1 MIKRDNVR
9 VCVPRY
15 MQIGKG
21 SLNQLPEIIK
31 ILEPIKS
38 FLIVTDK
45 QMVEFGYVKKL
56 QDILS
61 KAGLKSNVFDD
72 TVPDPTDTVVL
83 NGINFLEKFKN
94 EAVIGFGG
102 GSPIDTAKAIAAMA
116 KHSKNIQDYKP
127 PSTFDKQGL
136 PIIAIPTTAGTGSE
150 VTHHAVIIDSKNNE
164 KISCRGE
171 GFVPTCAI
179 VDYDLT
185 LSKPRR
191 LTIDSAIDTLTH
203 GIEAYISKKATL
215 FSDRMALDTIRLV
228 TQNIYAV
235 DKDPKDLKARE
246 GLMLAATLGGLAFS
260 NASICLVHGMSRP
273 LGSNF
278 KVPHGLSNAMLLPT
292 ITEFSIDY
300 AKSRYADCSRAGNFA
315 LPDDDDDI
323 ACEKLI
329 KGLYKMNK
337 DFDVPSMKKFG
348 INEKNFEEKLK
359 NMATDAEVSG
369 APNLNPR
376 VPSVSEMI
384 DLYGKAWR
392 AFSVSYTHLT
402 LPTKVSG

>member
-9 VCVPRY
+9 ICVPRY

-21 SLNQLPEIIK
+21 SLSQLPEILNI
-31 ILEPIKS
+31 IGSVKS
-38 FLIVTDK
+38 PLIVTDK
-45 QMVEFGYVKKL
+45 QMVKFGYVKKL
-56 QDILS
+56 QEILL
-61 KAGLKSNVFDD
+61 KAGLKSSVFDD
-72 TVPDPTDTVVL
+72 TIPDPTDTVVL
-83 NGINFLEKFKN
+83 NGIDILKKN
-94 EAVIGFGG
+94 KNDAVIGFGG
-102 GSPIDTAKAIAAMA
+102 GSPIDTAKAIAVLSQY
-116 KHSKNIQDYKP
+116 SKNIQDYKP
-127 PSTFDKQGL
+127 PSTFDKKGL

-150 VTHHAVIIDSKNNE
+150 VTHHSVIIDTKSNNFE

-171 GFVPTCAI
+171 GFVPIVSI
-179 VDYDLT
+179 VDYELT

-203 GIEAYISKKATL
+203 GIEAYVSKKATM

-228 TQNIYAV
+228 QENIYAV

-292 ITEFSIDY
+292 ITEFSIDH

-315 LPDDDDDI
+315 LPDDEDDI

-329 KGLYKMNK
+329 KGLYKINN
-337 DFDVPSMKKFG
+337 DFDVPSMKTFG
-348 INEKNFEEKLK
+348 IDEKNFEEELE

-376 VPSVSEMI
+376 VPTVNEMV

-392 AFSVSYTHLT
+392 AF
-402 LPTKVSG
+402 

>member
-1 MIKRDNVR
+1 MSKRDNVR

-21 SLNQLPEIIK
+21 SVNQLPEILNI
-31 ILEPIKS
+31 IGSIKS
-38 FLIVTDK
+38 LLIVTDK
-45 QMVEFGYVKKL
+45 QMVKFGYVKKL
-56 QDILS
+56 QEILL
-61 KAGLKSNVFDD
+61 KAGFESNVFDD
-72 TVPDPTDTVVL
+72 TIPDPTDTVVL
-83 NGINFLEKFKN
+83 NGVDILKKN
-94 EAVIGFGG
+94 KNDAVIGFGG
-102 GSPIDTAKAIAAMA
+102 GSPIDTAKAIAVLSQY
-116 KHSKNIQDYKP
+116 SKNIQDYKP
-127 PSTFDKQGL
+127 PSTFDKKGL

-150 VTHHAVIIDSKNNE
+150 VTHHSVIIDTKSNNFE

-171 GFVPTCAI
+171 GFVPI
-179 VDYDLT
+179 VSIIDYELT
-185 LSKPRR
+185 LTKPRR

-203 GIEAYISKKATL
+203 GIEAYVSKKATL

-228 TQNIYAV
+228 QENIYAV
-235 DKDPKDLKARE
+235 DKDPKNLKARE

-292 ITEFSIDY
+292 ITEFSIDH
-300 AKSRYADCSRAGNFA
+300 AKNRYADCSRAGNFA
-315 LPDDDDDI
+315 DLKDNDDI

-329 KGLYKMNK
+329 KGLYKINN
-337 DFDVPSMKKFG
+337 DFDVPSMKRFG
-348 INEKNFEEKLK
+348 INEKNFEEELE

-376 VPSVSEMI
+376 VPSVSEMV

-392 AFSVSYTHLT
+392 AF
-402 LPTKVSG
+402 

>member
-1 MIKRDNVR
+1 LIKRDNVR

-21 SLNQLPEIIK
+21 SLNQLPEILNI
-31 ILEPIKS
+31 IGSVKS
-38 FLIVTDK
+38 PLIVTDK
-45 QMVEFGYVKKL
+45 QMVKFGYVKKL
-56 QDILS
+56 QEILS
-61 KAGLKSNVFDD
+61 KAGLKSSVFDD
-72 TVPDPTDTVVL
+72 TIPDPTDTVVL
-83 NGINFLEKFKN
+83 NGIDILKKN
-94 EAVIGFGG
+94 KNDAVIGFGG
-102 GSPIDTAKAIAAMA
+102 GSPIDTAKAIAVLSQY
-116 KHSKNIQDYKP
+116 SKNIQDYKP
-127 PSTFDKQGL
+127 PSTFDKKGL
-136 PIIAIPTTAGTGSE
+136 PIVAIPTTAGTGSE
-150 VTHHAVIIDSKNNE
+150 VTHHSVIIDTKSNNFE

-171 GFVPTCAI
+171 GFVPI
-179 VDYDLT
+179 VSIIDYELT

-203 GIEAYISKKATL
+203 GIEAYVSKKATM

-228 TQNIYAV
+228 QENIYAV

-292 ITEFSIDY
+292 ITEFSIDH
-300 AKSRYADCSRAGNFA
+300 ARSRYADCSRAGNFA
-315 LPDDDDDI
+315 LPTDNDDT

-329 KGLYKMNK
+329 KGLYKINN
-337 DFDVPSMKKFG
+337 DFDVPSMKTFG
-348 INEKNFEEKLK
+348 IDEKNFEGELE

-376 VPSVSEMI
+376 VPTVNEMI

-392 AFSVSYTHLT
+392 AF
-402 LPTKVSG
+402 

>member
-9 VCVPRY
+9 ICVPRY

-31 ILEPIKS
+31 TLDPIKS

-61 KAGLKSNVFDD
+61 KARLKSNVFDD
-72 TVPDPTDTVVL
+72 TVPDPTDKVVL
-83 NGINFLEKFKN
+83 NGINHLEKFKS

-102 GSPIDTAKAIAAMA
+102 GSPIDTAKAIAVMA
-116 KHSKNIQDYKP
+116 KYSKNVQDYKP

-179 VDYDLT
+179 VDYNLT

-292 ITEFSIDY
+292 ITEFSVDH

-315 LPDDDDDI
+315 LPNDDDDI

-337 DFDVPSMKKFG
+337 DFDVPSMEKFG
-348 INEKNFEEKLK
+348 IDEKNFEEELE

-376 VPSVSEMI
+376 VPSVNEMI
-384 DLYGKAWR
+384 DLYGKAWG
-392 AFSVSYTHLT
+392 AF
-402 LPTKVSG
+402 

>member
-1 MIKRDNVR
+1 
-9 VCVPRY
+9 
-15 MQIGKG
+15 
-21 SLNQLPEIIK
+21 
-31 ILEPIKS
+31 
-38 FLIVTDK
+38 
-45 QMVEFGYVKKL
+45 
-56 QDILS
+56 
-61 KAGLKSNVFDD
+61 
-72 TVPDPTDTVVL
+72 
-83 NGINFLEKFKN
+83 
-94 EAVIGFGG
+94 
-102 GSPIDTAKAIAAMA
+102 MA

-150 VTHHAVIIDSKNNE
+150 VTHHSVIIDSKNNE

-292 ITEFSIDY
+292 ITEFSIDH

-315 LPDDDDDI
+315 LPSDDDDI

-329 KGLYKMNK
+329 KGLYKINN
-337 DFDVPSMKKFG
+337 DFDVPSMKKVG
-348 INEKNFEEKLK
+348 INEKNLEEKLE
-359 NMATDAEVSG
+359 NMANDAEVSG

-376 VPSVSEMI
+376 VPSVKEMI
-384 DLYGKAWR
+384 DLYGQAWR
-392 AFSVSYTHLT
+392 AF
-402 LPTKVSG
+402 

>member
-127 PSTFDKQGL
+127 PSTFDKKGL

-376 VPSVSEMI
+376 VPSVNEMI
-384 DLYGKAWR
+384 DLYGKAWG
-392 AFSVSYTHLT
+392 AF
-402 LPTKVSG
+402 

>member
-21 SLNQLPEIIK
+21 SLSQLPEILNI
-31 ILEPIKS
+31 IGSVKS
-38 FLIVTDK
+38 PLIVTDK
-45 QMVEFGYVKKL
+45 QMVKFGYVKKL
-56 QDILS
+56 QEILL
-61 KAGLKSNVFDD
+61 KAGLKSSVFDD
-72 TVPDPTDTVVL
+72 TIPDPTDTVVL
-83 NGINFLEKFKN
+83 NGIDILKKN
-94 EAVIGFGG
+94 KNDAVIGFGG
-102 GSPIDTAKAIAAMA
+102 GSPIDTAKAIAVLSQY
-116 KHSKNIQDYKP
+116 SKNIQDYKP
-127 PSTFDKQGL
+127 PSTFDKKGL

-150 VTHHAVIIDSKNNE
+150 VTHHSVIIDTKSNNFE

-171 GFVPTCAI
+171 GFVPIVSI
-179 VDYDLT
+179 VDYELT

-203 GIEAYISKKATL
+203 GIEAYVSKKATM

-228 TQNIYAV
+228 QENIYAV

-292 ITEFSIDY
+292 ITEFSIDH

-315 LPDDDDDI
+315 SPTDEDNV

-329 KGLYKMNK
+329 KGLYKLNN
-337 DFDVPSMKKFG
+337 DFDVPSMRTFG
-348 INEKNFEEKLK
+348 IDEKNFEGELE

-376 VPSVSEMI
+376 VPTVNEMV

-392 AFSVSYTHLT
+392 AF
-402 LPTKVSG
+402 

>member
-21 SLNQLPEIIK
+21 SLSQLPEILNI
-31 ILEPIKS
+31 IGSVKS
-38 FLIVTDK
+38 PLIVTDK
-45 QMVEFGYVKKL
+45 QMVKFGYVKKL
-56 QDILS
+56 QEILL
-61 KAGLKSNVFDD
+61 KAGFKSSVFDD
-72 TVPDPTDTVVL
+72 TIPDPTDTVVL
-83 NGINFLEKFKN
+83 NGIDILKKN
-94 EAVIGFGG
+94 KNDAVIGFGG
-102 GSPIDTAKAIAAMA
+102 GSPIDTAKAIAVLSQY
-116 KHSKNIQDYKP
+116 SKNIQDYKP
-127 PSTFDKQGL
+127 PSTFDKKGL

-150 VTHHAVIIDSKNNE
+150 VTHHSVIIDTKSNNFE

-171 GFVPTCAI
+171 GFVPIVSI
-179 VDYDLT
+179 VDYELT

-203 GIEAYISKKATL
+203 GIEAYVSKKATM

-228 TQNIYAV
+228 QENIYAV

-292 ITEFSIDY
+292 ITEFSIDH
-300 AKSRYADCSRAGNFA
+300 AKSRYADCSRVGNFA
-315 LPDDDDDI
+315 LPDDEDDI

-329 KGLYKMNK
+329 KGLYKIND
-337 DFDVPSMKKFG
+337 DFDVPSMKTFG
-348 INEKNFEEKLK
+348 IDEKNFEEELE

-376 VPSVSEMI
+376 VPTVNEMV

-392 AFSVSYTHLT
+392 AF
-402 LPTKVSG
+402 

>member
-21 SLNQLPEIIK
+21 SLSQLPEILNI
-31 ILEPIKS
+31 IGSVKS
-38 FLIVTDK
+38 PLIVTDK
-45 QMVEFGYVKKL
+45 QMVKFGYVKKL
-56 QDILS
+56 QEILL
-61 KAGLKSNVFDD
+61 KAGLKSSVFDD
-72 TVPDPTDTVVL
+72 TIPDPTDTVVL
-83 NGINFLEKFKN
+83 NGIDILKKN
-94 EAVIGFGG
+94 KNDAVIGFGG
-102 GSPIDTAKAIAAMA
+102 GSPIDTAKAIAVLSQY
-116 KHSKNIQDYKP
+116 SKNIQDYKP
-127 PSTFDKQGL
+127 PSTFDKKGL

-150 VTHHAVIIDSKNNE
+150 VTHHSVIIDTKSNNFE

-171 GFVPTCAI
+171 GFVPIVSI
-179 VDYDLT
+179 VDYELT

-203 GIEAYISKKATL
+203 GIEAYVSKKATM

-228 TQNIYAV
+228 QENIYAV

-246 GLMLAATLGGLAFS
+246 SLMLAATLGGLAFS

-292 ITEFSIDY
+292 ITEFSIDH

-315 LPDDDDDI
+315 SPTDEDNV

-329 KGLYKMNK
+329 KGLYKLNN
-337 DFDVPSMKKFG
+337 DFDVPSMRTFG
-348 INEKNFEEKLK
+348 IDEKNFEGELE

-376 VPSVSEMI
+376 VPTVNEMV

-392 AFSVSYTHLT
+392 AF
-402 LPTKVSG
+402 

>member
-1 MIKRDNVR
+1 MIKRENVR

-21 SLNQLPEIIK
+21 SINQLPEILNIVGSV
-31 ILEPIKS
+31 KS
-38 FLIVTDK
+38 PLIVTDK
-45 QMVEFGYVKKL
+45 QMVKFGYVKKL
-56 QDILS
+56 QEILS
-61 KAGLKSNVFDD
+61 KAGLKSSVFDD
-72 TVPDPTDTVVL
+72 TIPDPTDTVVL
-83 NGINFLEKFKN
+83 NGIDILKKN
-94 EAVIGFGG
+94 KNDAVIGFGG
-102 GSPIDTAKAIAAMA
+102 GSPIDTAKAIAVLSQY
-116 KHSKNIQDYKP
+116 SKNIQDYKP
-127 PSTFDKQGL
+127 PSTFDKKGL

-150 VTHHAVIIDSKNNE
+150 VTHHSVIIDTKSNNFE

-171 GFVPTCAI
+171 GFVPIVSI
-179 VDYDLT
+179 VDYELT

-203 GIEAYISKKATL
+203 GIEAYVSKKATM

-228 TQNIYAV
+228 QENIYAV

-292 ITEFSIDY
+292 ITEFSIDH

-315 LPDDDDDI
+315 LPTDDDDT

-329 KGLYKMNK
+329 KGLYKINN
-337 DFDVPSMKKFG
+337 DFDVPSMKTFG
-348 INEKNFEEKLK
+348 IDEKNFEGELE

-376 VPSVSEMI
+376 VPTIKEMV

-392 AFSVSYTHLT
+392 AF
-402 LPTKVSG
+402 

>member
-9 VCVPRY
+9 ICVPRY

-31 ILEPIKS
+31 TLDPIKS

-45 QMVEFGYVKKL
+45 QMVEFGYVKRL

-61 KAGLKSNVFDD
+61 KAGLKSNVFDE

-83 NGINFLEKFKN
+83 NGINFLEKFEN

-228 TQNIYAV
+228 KENIYAV

-292 ITEFSIDY
+292 ITEFSIDH
-300 AKSRYADCSRAGNFA
+300 AKSRYADCSKAGNFA
-315 LPDDDDDI
+315 SPNDDDDT

-337 DFDVPSMKKFG
+337 DFDVPSMEKFG
-348 INEKNFEEKLK
+348 IDEKNFEEKLE

-376 VPSVSEMI
+376 VPSVKEMI
-384 DLYGKAWR
+384 DLYGQAWR
-392 AFSVSYTHLT
+392 AF
-402 LPTKVSG
+402 

>member
-9 VCVPRY
+9 ICVPRY

-31 ILEPIKS
+31 TLEPIKS

-72 TVPDPTDTVVL
+72 TVPDPTDTEVL

-228 TQNIYAV
+228 TKNIYAV

-246 GLMLAATLGGLAFS
+246 GLMLAASLGGLAFS

-292 ITEFSIDY
+292 VTEFSIDY
-300 AKSRYADCSRAGNFA
+300 AKNRYADCSRAGNFA
-315 LPDDDDDI
+315 SPDDEDDI

-376 VPSVSEMI
+376 VPSVNEMI

-392 AFSVSYTHLT
+392 AF
-402 LPTKVSG
+402 

>member
-1 MIKRDNVR
+1 
-9 VCVPRY
+9 

-21 SLNQLPEIIK
+21 SLNQLPEILSI
-31 ILEPIKS
+31 IGSVKS
-38 FLIVTDK
+38 LLIVTDK
-45 QMVEFGYVKKL
+45 QMVKFGYVKKL
-56 QDILS
+56 QEILS

-72 TVPDPTDTVVL
+72 TIPDPTDTVVL
-83 NGINFLEKFKN
+83 NGVDILKKN
-94 EAVIGFGG
+94 KNDAVIGFGG
-102 GSPIDTAKAIAAMA
+102 GSPIDTAKAIAVLSQY
-116 KHSKNIQDYKP
+116 SKNIQDYKP
-127 PSTFDKQGL
+127 PSTFDKKGL

-150 VTHHAVIIDSKNNE
+150 VTHHSVIIDTKSNNFE

-171 GFVPTCAI
+171 GFVPI
-179 VDYDLT
+179 ISIIDYELT

-203 GIEAYISKKATL
+203 GIEAYVSKKATL

-228 TQNIYAV
+228 QENIYAV
-235 DKDPKDLKARE
+235 DKDPKNLKARE

-292 ITEFSIDY
+292 ITEFSIDH
-300 AKSRYADCSRAGNFA
+300 AKNRYADCSRAGNFA
-315 LPDDDDDI
+315 APEDNDDI

-329 KGLYKMNK
+329 KGLYKINN
-337 DFDVPSMKKFG
+337 DFDVPSMKEFG
-348 INEKNFEEKLK
+348 INEKNFEEELE

-376 VPSVSEMI
+376 VPSVNEMV

-392 AFSVSYTHLT
+392 AF
-402 LPTKVSG
+402 

>member
-9 VCVPRY
+9 ICVPRY

-21 SLNQLPEIIK
+21 SLSQLPEILNI
-31 ILEPIKS
+31 IGSVKS
-38 FLIVTDK
+38 PLIVTDK
-45 QMVEFGYVKKL
+45 QMVKFGYVKKL
-56 QDILS
+56 QEILL
-61 KAGLKSNVFDD
+61 KAGFKSSIFDD
-72 TVPDPTDTVVL
+72 TIPDPTDTVVL
-83 NGINFLEKFKN
+83 NGIDILKKN
-94 EAVIGFGG
+94 KNDAVIGFGG
-102 GSPIDTAKAIAAMA
+102 GSPIDTAKAIAVLSQY
-116 KHSKNIQDYKP
+116 SKNIQDYKP
-127 PSTFDKQGL
+127 PSTFDKKGL

-150 VTHHAVIIDSKNNE
+150 VTHHAVIIDTKSNNFE

-171 GFVPTCAI
+171 GFVPIVSI
-179 VDYDLT
+179 VDYELT

-203 GIEAYISKKATL
+203 GIEAYVSKKATM

-228 TQNIYAV
+228 KENIYAV

-292 ITEFSIDY
+292 ITEFSIDH

-315 LPDDDDDI
+315 LPDDDDST

-329 KGLYKMNK
+329 KGLYKLNN
-337 DFDVPSMKKFG
+337 DFDVPSMKTFG
-348 INEKNFEEKLK
+348 IDEKNFEDQLE
-359 NMATDAEVSG
+359 NMATDAEISG
-369 APNLNPR
+369 APGLNPR
-376 VPSVSEMI
+376 VPSIKEMI
-384 DLYGKAWR
+384 NLYGEAWR
-392 AFSVSYTHLT
+392 AF
-402 LPTKVSG
+402 

>member
-21 SLNQLPEIIK
+21 SLSQLPEILNIIGSVK
-31 ILEPIKS
+31 FP
-38 FLIVTDK
+38 LIVTDK
-45 QMVEFGYVKKL
+45 QMVKFGYVKKL
-56 QDILS
+56 QEILL
-61 KAGLKSNVFDD
+61 KAGIKSSVFDD
-72 TVPDPTDTVVL
+72 TIPDPTDTVVL
-83 NGINFLEKFKN
+83 NGIDILKKN
-94 EAVIGFGG
+94 KNDAVIGFGG
-102 GSPIDTAKAIAAMA
+102 GSPIDTAKAIAVLSQY
-116 KHSKNIQDYKP
+116 SKNIQDYKP
-127 PSTFDKQGL
+127 PSTFDKKGL

-150 VTHHAVIIDSKNNE
+150 VTHHSVIIDTKSNNFE

-171 GFVPTCAI
+171 GFVPIVSI
-179 VDYDLT
+179 VDYELT

-203 GIEAYISKKATL
+203 GIEAYVSKKATM

-228 TQNIYAV
+228 QENIYAV

-292 ITEFSIDY
+292 ITEFSIDH

-315 LPDDDDDI
+315 LPDDKDDI

-329 KGLYKMNK
+329 KGLYKINN
-337 DFDVPSMKKFG
+337 DFDVPSMKTFG
-348 INEKNFEEKLK
+348 IDEKNFEEELE

-376 VPSVSEMI
+376 VPTVNEMV

-392 AFSVSYTHLT
+392 AF
-402 LPTKVSG
+402 

>member
-1 MIKRDNVR
+1 MVKRENVR

-15 MQIGKG
+15 LQIGKG
-21 SLNQLPEIIK
+21 SLNELPEIIK
-31 ILEPIKS
+31 ILGSIKS
-38 FLIVTDK
+38 ILIVTDK
-45 QMVEFGYVKKL
+45 QMVSFGYVKKL
-56 QDILS
+56 QEVLN
-61 KAGLKSNVFDD
+61 KAGLKSDVFDE
-72 TVPDPTDTVVL
+72 TVPDPTDAVVL
-83 NGINFLEKFKN
+83 NGIQFLEKNKN
-94 EAVIGFGG
+94 DAVIGFGG

-116 KHSKNIQDYKP
+116 NYSKNIQDYKP
-127 PSTFDKQGL
+127 PSMFDKKGL

-171 GFVPTCAI
+171 GFVPIVAI

-203 GIEAYISKKATL
+203 GIEAYVSKKATL

-228 TQNIYAV
+228 SQNIYAV
-235 DKDPKDLKARE
+235 DKNPKDLKARE
-246 GLMLAATLGGLAFS
+246 RLMLAATLGGLAFS

-292 ITEFSIDY
+292 ITEFSIEH
-300 AKSRYADCSRAGNFA
+300 AKDRYADCSRAGEFA
-315 LPDDDDDI
+315 LPQDNDDD
-323 ACEKLI
+323 ACDKLI
-329 KGLYKMNK
+329 KGLYKINK
-337 DFDVPSMKKFG
+337 DFEVPSMLNFG
-348 INEKNFEEKLK
+348 INQKNFEEELE
-359 NMATDAEVSG
+359 NMATDAENSG

-376 VPSVSEMI
+376 VPSVNEMV
-384 DLYGKAWR
+384 DLYGQAWR
-392 AFSVSYTHLT
+392 AF
-402 LPTKVSG
+402 

>member
-1 MIKRDNVR
+1 
-9 VCVPRY
+9 
-15 MQIGKG
+15 
-21 SLNQLPEIIK
+21 
-31 ILEPIKS
+31 
-38 FLIVTDK
+38 
-45 QMVEFGYVKKL
+45 MVSFGYVKKL
-56 QDILS
+56 QEVLT
-61 KAGLKSNVFDD
+61 KAGLKSDVFDD

-83 NGINFLEKFKN
+83 NGIKFLEKCKN
-94 EAVIGFGG
+94 DAVIGFGG

-116 KHSKNIQDYKP
+116 KYSKNIQDYKP
-127 PSTFDKQGL
+127 PSMFDKKGL

-150 VTHHAVIIDSKNNE
+150 VTHHAVIIDSNNNE

-171 GFVPTCAI
+171 GFVPICAI

-203 GIEAYISKKATL
+203 GIEAYVSKKATL

-228 TQNIYAV
+228 SQNIYAV

-292 ITEFSIDY
+292 ITEFSIEH

-315 LPDDDDDI
+315 LPEDTDDV
-323 ACEKLI
+323 ACDKLI
-329 KGLYKMNK
+329 KGLYKINN
-337 DFDVPSMKKFG
+337 DFEVPSMLNFG
-348 INEKNFEEKLK
+348 INQKNFEEEFE
-359 NMATDAEVSG
+359 NMATDAENSG

-376 VPSVSEMI
+376 VPSVNEMV
-384 DLYGKAWR
+384 DLYGQAWR
-392 AFSVSYTHLT
+392 AF
-402 LPTKVSG
+402 

>member
-1 MIKRDNVR
+1 LIKRDNVR

-21 SLNQLPEIIK
+21 SLSQLPEILK
-31 ILEPIKS
+31 IIGSVKS
-38 FLIVTDK
+38 PLIVTDK
-45 QMVEFGYVKKL
+45 LMVKFGYVKKL
-56 QDILS
+56 QEILL
-61 KAGLKSNVFDD
+61 KAGLKSSVFDE
-72 TVPDPTDTVVL
+72 TIPDPTDTVVL
-83 NGINFLEKFKN
+83 NGIDILKKN
-94 EAVIGFGG
+94 KNDAVIGFGG
-102 GSPIDTAKAIAAMA
+102 GSPIDTAKAIAVLSQY
-116 KHSKNIQDYKP
+116 SKNIQDYKP
-127 PSTFDKQGL
+127 PSTFDKKGL

-150 VTHHAVIIDSKNNE
+150 VTHHSVIIDTKSNNFE

-171 GFVPTCAI
+171 GFVPIVSI
-179 VDYDLT
+179 VDYELT

-203 GIEAYISKKATL
+203 GIEAYVSKKATM

-228 TQNIYAV
+228 QENIYAV

-292 ITEFSIDY
+292 ITEFSIDH

-315 LPDDDDDI
+315 SPTDEDNV

-329 KGLYKMNK
+329 KGLYKLNN
-337 DFDVPSMKKFG
+337 DFDVPSMSTFG
-348 INEKNFEEKLK
+348 IDEKNFEGELE

-376 VPSVSEMI
+376 VPTVNEMV

-392 AFSVSYTHLT
+392 AF
-402 LPTKVSG
+402 

>member
-1 MIKRDNVR
+1 MLKRDNVR
-9 VCVPRY
+9 ICVPRY

-31 ILEPIKS
+31 TLDSVKS

-45 QMVEFGYVKKL
+45 QMVEIGYVKKL

-61 KAGLKSNVFDD
+61 KARFKSNVFDD
-72 TVPDPTDTVVL
+72 TVPDPTDAVVL
-83 NGINFLEKFKN
+83 NGISHLEKFKS

-116 KHSKNIQDYKP
+116 KYSKNIQDYKP
-127 PSTFDKQGL
+127 PSTFDKQSL

-179 VDYDLT
+179 VDYNLT

-300 AKSRYADCSRAGNFA
+300 AKSRYADCSKAGNFA
-315 LPDDDDDI
+315 QLNDDDDT
-323 ACEKLI
+323 ACEKLV

-337 DFDVPSMKKFG
+337 DFDVPSMEKFG
-348 INEKNFEEKLK
+348 IDEKNFEEKLK

-376 VPSVSEMI
+376 VPSVKEMI
-384 DLYGKAWR
+384 DLYGQAWR
-392 AFSVSYTHLT
+392 AF
-402 LPTKVSG
+402 

>member
-9 VCVPRY
+9 ICVPRY

-21 SLNQLPEIIK
+21 SLDQLPVIIK
-31 ILEPIKS
+31 TLEPIKS

-56 QDILS
+56 QGILN

-83 NGINFLEKFKN
+83 NGINHLEKFKN

-150 VTHHAVIIDSKNNE
+150 VTHHSVIIDSKNNE

-203 GIEAYISKKATL
+203 GIEAYVSKKATL

-235 DKDPKDLKARE
+235 DNDPKDLKARE

-292 ITEFSIDY
+292 ITEYSIDH
-300 AKSRYADCSRAGNFA
+300 AKRRYADCSRAGNFS
-315 LPDDDDDI
+315 LLDDDDDT

-348 INEKNFEEKLK
+348 IDEKNFEEMLE
-359 NMATDAEVSG
+359 NMATDAEISG

-392 AFSVSYTHLT
+392 AF
-402 LPTKVSG
+402 

>member
-9 VCVPRY
+9 ICVPRY

-31 ILEPIKS
+31 TLEPIKS

-45 QMVEFGYVKKL
+45 QMVEFGYVKRL

-61 KAGLKSNVFDD
+61 KSGLKSNVFDE

-83 NGINFLEKFKN
+83 NGINFLEKFEN

-179 VDYDLT
+179 IDYDLT

-228 TQNIYAV
+228 TQNIYTV

-292 ITEFSIDY
+292 ITEFSINY

-315 LPDDDDDI
+315 SPDDEDDI

-329 KGLYKMNK
+329 KGLFKMNK

-376 VPSVSEMI
+376 VPSVNEMI
-384 DLYGKAWR
+384 DLYGKAWG
-392 AFSVSYTHLT
+392 AF
-402 LPTKVSG
+402 

>member
-9 VCVPRY
+9 ICVPRY

-21 SLNQLPEIIK
+21 SLSQLPEILNIIGSVK
-31 ILEPIKS
+31 FP
-38 FLIVTDK
+38 LIVTDK
-45 QMVEFGYVKKL
+45 QMLKFGYVKKL
-56 QDILS
+56 QEILL
-61 KAGLKSNVFDD
+61 KAGIKSSVFDD
-72 TVPDPTDTVVL
+72 TIPDPTDTVVL
-83 NGINFLEKFKN
+83 NGIDILKKN
-94 EAVIGFGG
+94 KNDAVIGFGG
-102 GSPIDTAKAIAAMA
+102 GSPIDTAKAIAVLSQY
-116 KHSKNIQDYKP
+116 SKNIQDYKP
-127 PSTFDKQGL
+127 PSTFDKKGL

-150 VTHHAVIIDSKNNE
+150 VTHHSVIIDTKSNNFE

-171 GFVPTCAI
+171 GFVPIVSI
-179 VDYDLT
+179 VDYELT

-203 GIEAYISKKATL
+203 GIEAYVSKKATM

-228 TQNIYAV
+228 QENIYAV
-235 DKDPKDLKARE
+235 DKDPKDSKARE

-292 ITEFSIDY
+292 ITEFSIDH
-300 AKSRYADCSRAGNFA
+300 AKSRYADCSRVGNFA
-315 LPDDDDDI
+315 LPDDEDDI

-329 KGLYKMNK
+329 KGLYKINN
-337 DFDVPSMKKFG
+337 DFDVPSMKTFG
-348 INEKNFEEKLK
+348 IDEKNFEEELE

-376 VPSVSEMI
+376 VPTVNEMV

-392 AFSVSYTHLT
+392 AF
-402 LPTKVSG
+402 

>member
-1 MIKRDNVR
+1 MLKRDNVR

-15 MQIGKG
+15 LQIGKG
-21 SLNQLPEIIK
+21 SLNELPEIVK

-45 QMVEFGYVKKL
+45 QMVEFGYVKIL
-56 QDILS
+56 QEILS

-83 NGINFLEKFKN
+83 SGISFLEKYKN

-116 KHSKNIQDYKP
+116 KNSKNIQDYKP
-127 PSTFDKQGL
+127 PSTFDKKGL

-150 VTHHAVIIDSKNNE
+150 VTHHAVIVDSKNYE

-203 GIEAYISKKATL
+203 GIEAYVSKKATL

-235 DKDPKDLKARE
+235 DKNPKDLKARE

-300 AKSRYADCSRAGNFA
+300 AKSRYAECSRAGNFA
-315 LPDDDDDI
+315 LTNDNDDI

-329 KGLYKMNK
+329 KSLYKINS
-337 DFDVPSMKKFG
+337 DFDVPSMKTFG
-348 INEKNFEEKLK
+348 INEKNFEEKLE
-359 NMATDAEVSG
+359 NMATDAEISG

-376 VPSVSEMI
+376 VPSVKEMI
-384 DLYGKAWR
+384 DLYGQAWR
-392 AFSVSYTHLT
+392 TF
-402 LPTKVSG
+402 

>member
-1 MIKRDNVR
+1 MLTRENVR

-21 SLNQLPEIIK
+21 SITQLPEIIN
-31 ILEPIKS
+31 ILGSIKS
-38 FLIVTDK
+38 LLIVTDK
-45 QMVEFGYVKKL
+45 QMVKFGYVKKL
-56 QDILS
+56 QEILLE
-61 KAGLKSNVFDD
+61 AGLKSNVFDD

-83 NGINFLEKFKN
+83 NGIKVLEKYKN
-94 EAVIGFGG
+94 DAVIGFGG
-102 GSPIDTAKAIAAMA
+102 GSPIDTAKAIAVLS
-116 KHSKNIQDYKP
+116 KYSKNIQDYKP
-127 PSTFDKQGL
+127 PGTFDKRGL

-150 VTHHAVIIDSKNNE
+150 VTHHAVIIDTKSNNFE

-171 GFVPTCAI
+171 GFVPMVSI
-179 VDYDLT
+179 IDYELT

-203 GIEAYISKKATL
+203 GIEAYVSKKATL

-228 TQNIYAV
+228 TENIYAV
-235 DKDPKDLKARE
+235 DKNPKDLKARE

-292 ITEFSIDY
+292 ITEFSIDH
-300 AKSRYADCSRAGNFA
+300 AKSRYADCSRAGKFSSPEDN
-315 LPDDDDDI
+315 DDV
-323 ACEKLI
+323 ACKKLI
-329 KGLYKMNK
+329 KGLYRINK
-337 DFDVPSMKKFG
+337 DFDVPSMEKYG
-348 INEKNFEEKLK
+348 INKKNFEEELK
-359 NMATDAEVSG
+359 NMATDAQVSG

-376 VPSVSEMI
+376 VPSVSEMV
-384 DLYGKAWR
+384 DLYGQAWR
-392 AFSVSYTHLT
+392 AF
-402 LPTKVSG
+402 

>member
-21 SLNQLPEIIK
+21 SLSQLPEILNI
-31 ILEPIKS
+31 IGSVKS
-38 FLIVTDK
+38 PLIVTDK
-45 QMVEFGYVKKL
+45 QMVKFGYVKKL
-56 QDILS
+56 QEILL
-61 KAGLKSNVFDD
+61 KAGLKSSVFDE
-72 TVPDPTDTVVL
+72 TIPDPTDTVVL
-83 NGINFLEKFKN
+83 NGIDILKKN
-94 EAVIGFGG
+94 KNDAVIGFGG
-102 GSPIDTAKAIAAMA
+102 GSPIDTAKAIAVLSQY
-116 KHSKNIQDYKP
+116 SKNIQDYKP
-127 PSTFDKQGL
+127 PSTFDKKGL

-150 VTHHAVIIDSKNNE
+150 VTHHSVIIDTKSNNFE

-171 GFVPTCAI
+171 GFVPIVSI
-179 VDYDLT
+179 VDYELT

-203 GIEAYISKKATL
+203 GIEAYVSKKATM

-228 TQNIYAV
+228 QENIYAV

-292 ITEFSIDY
+292 ITEFSIDH

-315 LPDDDDDI
+315 SPTDEDNV

-329 KGLYKMNK
+329 KGLYKLNN
-337 DFDVPSMKKFG
+337 DFDVPSMRTFG
-348 INEKNFEEKLK
+348 IDEKNFEGELE

-376 VPSVSEMI
+376 VPTVNEMV

-392 AFSVSYTHLT
+392 AF
-402 LPTKVSG
+402 

>member
-1 MIKRDNVR
+1 MTKRDNVR

-21 SLNQLPEIIK
+21 SLNQLPDILNIIGSV
-31 ILEPIKS
+31 KS
-38 FLIVTDK
+38 PLIVTDK
-45 QMVEFGYVKKL
+45 QMVKFGYVKKL
-56 QDILS
+56 QDILL
-61 KAGLKSNVFDD
+61 KAGLRSNVFDE
-72 TVPDPTDTVVL
+72 TIPDPTDSVVL
-83 NGINFLEKFKN
+83 NGIDILKKN
-94 EAVIGFGG
+94 KNDAVIGFGG
-102 GSPIDTAKAIAAMA
+102 GSPIDTAKAIAVLSQY
-116 KHSKNIQDYKP
+116 SKNIQDYKP
-127 PSTFDKQGL
+127 PSTFDKKGL

-150 VTHHAVIIDSKNNE
+150 VTHHSVIIDTKSNNFE

-171 GFVPTCAI
+171 GFVPIVSI
-179 VDYDLT
+179 VDYELT

-203 GIEAYISKKATL
+203 GIEAYVSKKATM

-228 TQNIYAV
+228 QENIYAV
-235 DKDPKDLKARE
+235 DKDPKDVKARE

-292 ITEFSIDY
+292 ITEFSIDH

-315 LPDDDDDI
+315 LPNDDDNL

-329 KGLYKMNK
+329 KGLYKINN
-337 DFDVPSMKKFG
+337 DFDVPSMKTFG
-348 INEKNFEEKLK
+348 IDEKNFEEELE

-376 VPSVSEMI
+376 VPTVNEMV

-392 AFSVSYTHLT
+392 AF
-402 LPTKVSG
+402 

>member
-1 MIKRDNVR
+1 MGNGLIKRDNVR

-15 MQIGKG
+15 MQIGRG
-21 SLNQLPEIIK
+21 SLNQLPEILNI
-31 ILEPIKS
+31 IGSVKS
-38 FLIVTDK
+38 PLIVTDK
-45 QMVEFGYVKKL
+45 QMVKFGYVKKL
-56 QDILS
+56 QGILS
-61 KAGLKSNVFDD
+61 NAGLNSSVFDD
-72 TVPDPTDTVVL
+72 TIPDPTDTVVL
-83 NGINFLEKFKN
+83 NGIDILKKN
-94 EAVIGFGG
+94 KNDAVIGFGG
-102 GSPIDTAKAIAAMA
+102 GSPIDTAKAVAVLSQY
-116 KHSKNIQDYKP
+116 SKNIQDYKP
-127 PSTFDKQGL
+127 PSTFDKKGL

-150 VTHHAVIIDSKNNE
+150 VTHHSVIIDTKSNNFE

-171 GFVPTCAI
+171 GFVPI
-179 VDYDLT
+179 VSIIDYELT

-203 GIEAYISKKATL
+203 GIEAYVSKKATM

-228 TQNIYAV
+228 QENIYAV
-235 DKDPKDLKARE
+235 DKDPKDLKSRE

-292 ITEFSIDY
+292 ITEFSINH
-300 AKSRYADCSRAGNFA
+300 AKNRYADCSRAGKFA
-315 LPDDDDDI
+315 LPNDDDDV

-329 KGLYKMNK
+329 KGLYKINN

-348 INEKNFEEKLK
+348 IDEKNFEEELE

-376 VPSVSEMI
+376 VPTVNEMV

-392 AFSVSYTHLT
+392 AF
-402 LPTKVSG
+402 

>member
-9 VCVPRY
+9 ICVPRY

-21 SLNQLPEIIK
+21 SLSQLPEILNI
-31 ILEPIKS
+31 IGSVKS
-38 FLIVTDK
+38 PLIVTDK
-45 QMVEFGYVKKL
+45 QMVKFGYVKKL
-56 QDILS
+56 QEILL
-61 KAGLKSNVFDD
+61 KAGFKSSVFDD
-72 TVPDPTDTVVL
+72 TIPDPTDTVVL
-83 NGINFLEKFKN
+83 KGIDILKKN
-94 EAVIGFGG
+94 KNDAVIGFGG
-102 GSPIDTAKAIAAMA
+102 GSPIDTAKAIAVLSQY
-116 KHSKNIQDYKP
+116 SKNIQDYKP
-127 PSTFDKQGL
+127 PSTFNKKGL

-150 VTHHAVIIDSKNNE
+150 VTHHSVIIDTKSNNFE

-171 GFVPTCAI
+171 GFVPIVSI
-179 VDYDLT
+179 VDYELT

-203 GIEAYISKKATL
+203 GIEAYVSKKATM

-228 TQNIYAV
+228 QENIYAV

-292 ITEFSIDY
+292 ITEFSIDH

-315 LPDDDDDI
+315 LPDDKDDI

-329 KGLYKMNK
+329 KGLYKINN
-337 DFDVPSMKKFG
+337 DFDVPSMKTFG
-348 INEKNFEEKLK
+348 IDEKNFEEELE

-376 VPSVSEMI
+376 VPTVNEMV

-392 AFSVSYTHLT
+392 AF
-402 LPTKVSG
+402 